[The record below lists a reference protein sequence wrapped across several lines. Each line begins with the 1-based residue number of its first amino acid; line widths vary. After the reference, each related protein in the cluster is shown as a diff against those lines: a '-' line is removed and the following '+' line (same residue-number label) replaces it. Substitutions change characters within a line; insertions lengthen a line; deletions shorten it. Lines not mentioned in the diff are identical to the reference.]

1 MIPNLIKQHRYTNS
15 FEYKEMYFDLLKKLY
30 DLANQN
36 LYKHREIKNIVN
48 KEVQTIQKFTQKPK
62 KQTRLLEYGKE

>member
-15 FEYKEMYFDLLKKLY
+15 FEYKEMYFELLNKLY
-30 DLANQN
+30 KITNHN
-36 LYKHREIKNIVN
+36 LYKYKEIKILIE

-62 KQTRLLEYGKE
+62 KQTRLTHYEKE